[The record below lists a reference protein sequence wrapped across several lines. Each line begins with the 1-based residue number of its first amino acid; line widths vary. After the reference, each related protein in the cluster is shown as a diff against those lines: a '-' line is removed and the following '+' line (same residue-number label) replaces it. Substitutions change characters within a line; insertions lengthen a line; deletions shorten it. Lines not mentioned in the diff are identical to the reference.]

1 MALNIDELIAKLQD
15 KGNITINVINVS
27 AADDIADLP
36 DDDITPVSDFTVGD
50 RVMVYHVRKDGTP
63 VFTDGTVSSIGS
75 DDKGDYVRVDGDNG
89 KHYKCG
95 LHIGEDRLGSS
106 IIRMV

>member
-36 DDDITPVSDFTVGD
+36 DDITPVSDFTVGD

-95 LHIGEDRLGSS
+95 LRIGEDRLGSS

>member
-1 MALNIDELIAKLQD
+1 MAFNIDDLIAKLQD
-15 KGNITINVINVS
+15 KGNITINVISVG
-27 AADDIADLP
+27 ATDDIVDLP
-36 DDDITPVSDFTVGD
+36 DDTTPVSDFTVGD

-63 VFTDGTVSSIGS
+63 VFTDGTVSSIDS

-89 KHYKCG
+89 KHYRCG